1 MEKNKNGSYR
11 NSSIE
16 LLRIIAIILIIFHHF
31 TIHGIIDKYAVA
43 DTRSIQYILS

>member
-1 MEKNKNGSYR
+1 VEKMKNESCR

-31 TIHGIIDKYAVA
+31 NIHGII
-43 DTRSIQYILS
+43 